1 MNGLRWNKAQSKAIE
16 YAVDKKVPRLLIIGG
31 AGTGK
36 TAVLKEIIRRLQYMG
51 KDVIAAAPTGVA
63 ALNIKSDAFG
73 SGSVGMTIHSLFA
86 IKAKTIEPYPKLL
99 KSSKEANDV
108 FRYADTLIIDEI
120 SMIRTDVMEAMML
133 RIRKSGNRN
142 IQIIFA
148 GDMLQLAPILEQEE
162 VAKYAA
168 SGFDPH
174 NIYFANIRIS
184 IYNS

>member
-73 SGSVGMTIHSLFA
+73 SGSVGMTIHSF
-86 IKAKTIEPYPKLL
+86 
-99 KSSKEANDV
+99 
-108 FRYADTLIIDEI
+108 
-120 SMIRTDVMEAMML
+120 
-133 RIRKSGNRN
+133 
-142 IQIIFA
+142 
-148 GDMLQLAPILEQEE
+148 
-162 VAKYAA
+162 
-168 SGFDPH
+168 H
-174 NIYFANIRIS
+174 IS
-184 IYNS
+184 ILIPDSHSESRQSHIRLFKDDFRKLVQMH